1 MMQQQLLDAMHEEFM
16 LGVEIEIGVQAEID
30 DRHA

>member
-1 MMQQQLLDAMHEEFM
+1 MQQQLLDAMHEELM
-16 LGVEIEIGVQAEID
+16 LGIEIEIGLQRQID